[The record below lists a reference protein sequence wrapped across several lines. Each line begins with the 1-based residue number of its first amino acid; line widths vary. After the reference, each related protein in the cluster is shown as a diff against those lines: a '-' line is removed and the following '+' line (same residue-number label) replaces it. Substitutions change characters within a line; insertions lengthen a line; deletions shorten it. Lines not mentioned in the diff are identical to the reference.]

1 MSDFRVYRSGDSCL
15 VVEFEEKIDPLING
29 RCVSL
34 AVRMRAAGRAG
45 IRDVVPAYQTVAV
58 FFDPLVIDAPA
69 LQEEL
74 GRLAAGTV
82 TQQPQ
87 EAAPIEV
94 PVRYGGAFGPDLSD
108 VAHSAGCSEDE
119 MIEMHTGSTYQVYML
134 GFLPGFA
141 YMGRIDPRLEMA
153 RLPTPRLRVPAGSVG
168 IAGAQTGVYPVD
180 APGGWRL
187 IGRTPA
193 RPFDPARK
201 EPFLFAPGDRVRFV
215 AVTS

>member
-1 MSDFRVYRSGDSCL
+1 MSDVRLYRSGDSCL

-34 AVRMRAAGRAG
+34 AGRIRAAAPVGV
-45 IRDVVPAYQTVAV
+45 RDVVPAYQTVAV
-58 FFDPLVIDAPA
+58 YFDPLVADAAA
-69 LQEEL
+69 LHEEL
-74 GRLAAGTV
+74 GRLSAATV
-82 TQQPQ
+82 AQQPGD
-87 EAAPIEV
+87 AAPIEV

-119 MIEMHTGSTYQVYML
+119 VIELHTRSTYQVYML

-141 YMGRIDPRLEMA
+141 YMGRLDPRLEMA

-168 IAGAQTGVYPVD
+168 IAGAQTGIYPVE

-187 IGRTPA
+187 IGRTSA

-201 EPFLFAPGDRVRFV
+201 DPCLFAPGDRVRFV
-215 AVTS
+215 AI